1 MGMAPAWRAVRPQV
15 TRKAAALG
23 VALALHMALVVAWD
37 LDPDSLHKRAA
48 SRAAVGSPEASVLWL
63 TLLPASNAS
72 SDAAA
77 PPPAAAPV
85 KGAEASSQPQAAAAP
100 HPAAESPVLE
110 GQLQQRGV
118 PWSLGYPDKELPS
131 RRLVLG
137 LLLGL
142 DAEQRV
148 HAVEAASTPAQEE
161 LVGYVR
167 DHLLGAVF
175 QGHSPLARQSA
186 CMEVTFD
193 ADAARVSW
201 RFMSPTTRPGRPC
214 TARAGG

>member
-1 MGMAPAWRAVRPQV
+1 MATAPAWCALRPRV

-37 LDPDSLHKRAA
+37 LAPDSRHQRAA
-48 SRAAVGSPEASVLWL
+48 SRAAVGLPETSVLWL
-63 TLLPASNAS
+63 KLLPASNAS

-77 PPPAAAPV
+77 PPPAPAPV
-85 KGAEASSQPQAAAAP
+85 QAAEAEPQPQAAAAP
-100 HPAAESPVLE
+100 PSAGEPTVLE
-110 GQLQQRGV
+110 GQLQQQGA
-118 PWSLGYPDKELPS
+118 PWSLGYPDTELPS
-131 RRLVLG
+131 RRLVLA

-148 HAVEAASTPAQEE
+148 HTVEAASPPAQEE

-167 DHLLGAVF
+167 DHLLGAVL
-175 QGHSPLARQSA
+175 QGHASLARPSA
-186 CMEVTFD
+186 CLEVTFD

-201 RFMSPTTRPGRPC
+201 RLMSPTARTDRPC
-214 TARAGG
+214 PAPAHG

>member
-1 MGMAPAWRAVRPQV
+1 MSVAPAWRAGRPRV

-37 LDPDSLHKRAA
+37 HIPDSRHDRAA
-48 SRAAVGSPEASVLWL
+48 SRPAVGLPEASVLWL
-63 TLLPASNAS
+63 KLLPASNAA
-72 SDAAA
+72 AAA

-85 KGAEASSQPQAAAAP
+85 QSAVAEPQPQAAAAP
-100 HPAAESPVLE
+100 SSSGEPPVLE

-118 PWSLGYPDKELPS
+118 PWSLGYPDTELPA
-131 RRLVLG
+131 RRVVLG
-137 LLLGL
+137 LHLAL

-148 HAVEAASTPAQEE
+148 HTVEAASTPAQEE

-167 DHLLGAVF
+167 DHLLGAVL
-175 QGHSPLARQSA
+175 QGPASLARQSA
-186 CMEVTFD
+186 CMEVSFD

-201 RFMSPTTRPGRPC
+201 RFMPPTARTDRPC
-214 TARAGG
+214 PAPARG